1 MSVNEYKM
9 PRDVSGGRMTGY
21 LNTPARRLLLL
32 SVLALGAIV
41 IFMTIN
47 LGSNLRYILVH
58 RGLTLVTMVL
68 VAFAASASTLLFQTV
83 TNNRILTP
91 SIMGFEALFLLIQTL
106 IIFVFGA
113 KGIPFVGISGKFVCE
128 ALLLVLFS
136 AVLYRWLFIGRRDNL
151 HLVLLV
157 GIICGTLFRSA
168 ATLMQ
173 RLLTPSEFAV
183 LQGRMFAT
191 FTRAAPELIA
201 LSAVIVAAVAL
212 AIWRYR
218 FQLDVLALG
227 RNSAVNLGI
236 NYNRSVTLFLLL
248 VSVLV
253 AISTALVGPLTFLG
267 FMVANLAYLIA
278 GSSKH
283 RILLPTA
290 FLLGVI
296 ALVGGQLILEH
307 LLNMA
312 GSLSVVIEFI
322 GGTLFILLLLKKVSV

>member
-1 MSVNEYKM
+1 MSVNEVKLT
-9 PRDVSGGRMTGY
+9 RRADKSLVSAPS
-21 LNTPARRLLLL
+21 PARRLWLL
-32 SVLALGAIV
+32 SALALMVIV
-41 IFMTIN
+41 IFMTIK
-47 LGSNLRYILVH
+47 LGSNLQYILVH
-58 RGLTLVTMVL
+58 RGLTLATMLL
-68 VAFAASASTLLFQTV
+68 VAFAASTSTLLFQTV

-91 SIMGFEALFLLIQTL
+91 SIMGFETLFVLIQTL

-113 KGIPFVGISGKFVCE
+113 KGIPWVGISGKFICE

-136 AVLYRWLFIGRRDNL
+136 AVLYRWLFLGRRDNL

-168 ATLMQ
+168 SSLMQ
-173 RLLTPSEFAV
+173 RLLTPTEFAV

-201 LSAVIVAAVAL
+201 LTALIVIAVTIT
-212 AIWRYR
+212 IWRRR
-218 FQLDVLALG
+218 FVLDVLALG

-236 NYNRSVTLFLLL
+236 NFNRSVTLILLL

-253 AISTALVGPLTFLG
+253 AVSTALVGPLTFLG
-267 FMVANLAYLIA
+267 FMVANLAYLVA
-278 GSSKH
+278 GSSQH

-296 ALVGGQLILEH
+296 SLVGGQLVLEH

-312 GSLSVVIEFI
+312 GALSVVIEFI
-322 GGTLFILLLLKKVSV
+322 GGTLFILLLLKKVAV